1 MPVLLPRLSYYYEND
16 REGFYSILDKGFQ
29 ILCLMTLPLAVGM
42 ALVAEQTVQFLYG
55 EAFAPAALTIQLM
68 CPLILIKGFGDLFCY
83 QLVYSTKSEKIILP
97 ASASASI
104 INVNW
109 KSLITGIFSTAV
121 MSICVL
127 GLKLLE
133 LPNTIGLIVE
143 VGCGALVYIAINLIM
158 KNALIFEVIQKFKTK
173 LLHKA

>member
-1 MPVLLPRLSYYYEND
+1 MKKKVK
-16 REGFYSILDKGFQ
+16 F
-29 ILCLMTLPLAVGM
+29 
-42 ALVAEQTVQFLYG
+42 
-55 EAFAPAALTIQLM
+55 
-68 CPLILIKGFGDLFCY
+68 
-83 QLVYSTKSEKIILP
+83 
-97 ASASASI
+97 
-104 INVNW
+104 NVNW

-143 VGCGALVYIAINLIM
+143 VGCGTLVYIAINLIM
-158 KNALIFEVIQKFKTK
+158 KNALIFEMIQKFKTK